1 MSLVCDIMH
10 CKPGNARPMVA
21 KLKALAKAINKFGF
35 KNQFRI
41 FTDVSGARY
50 WTVVAEIEIESLDV
64 YTAMS

>member
-10 CKPGNARPMVA
+10 CKPGNARPMVN
-21 KLKALAKAINKFGF
+21 KFKARAKAMKKFGF

-50 WTVVAEIEIESLDV
+50 WTVVAKMEVESLEA

>member
-1 MSLVCDIMH
+1 MYLIRDILH
-10 CKPGNARPMVA
+10 CKPRKVHPMVD
-21 KLKALAKAINKFGF
+21 KFKALAKAINKFGF

-50 WTVVAEIEIESLDV
+50 WTVVAEMEIESLDV